1 MLLRR
6 FARKFATVKKPL
18 IMKIVESEI
27 DSNRVIVFRYLVLN
41 LYHSK
46 SYCPYCIDAKNI
58 LKKLNVNFKAIE
70 LDQTPDGG
78 DMQAYLLQK
87 TGQRTVP
94 NIFIS
99 KEHIGG
105 CDDLMTEFKSGS
117 LHKKLGLINS

>member
-1 MLLRR
+1 
-6 FARKFATVKKPL
+6 
-18 IMKIVESEI
+18 MKIVESVI
-27 DSNRVIVFRYLVLN
+27 NSNRVIVFRYLFLN

-46 SYCPYCIDAKNI
+46 SYCPYCIEAKNI
-58 LKKLNVNFKAIE
+58 FKKLNVNFQAIE

-94 NIFIS
+94 NIFID

-105 CDDLMTEFKSGS
+105 CDDLTTEFKSGS
-117 LHKKLGLINS
+117 LQKKLGLQS